1 MAAAGNKYIA
11 DSIIY
16 HLSKPNDI
24 DMVIVSWTSLTKIDK
39 LVADSSYF
47 SNYQWKKRVGNY
59 DYVLSGGIVG
69 AWLQNSIARS
79 LFENDYKFS
88 NLEIYGFNNLIEII
102 KLQSFLESKKIPYYF
117 TSCLNYWGEEPGM
130 KKGTQDFDLGQ
141 FESLKPLIDQIN
153 FDKFLYIKDNK
164 PYTVYDLAIE
174 QNSFDL
180 DNFHP
185 GGTAI
190 KDYAEMVNA
199 TIQNYFKEQQ

>member
-47 SNYQWKKRVGNY
+47 NNYLWKKRVGDY
-59 DYVLSGGIVG
+59 DYVLSGGTVG
-69 AWLQNSIARS
+69 SWLQNSIARL

-88 NLEIYGFNNLIEII
+88 NLEIYGFNNLIEMI

-141 FESLKPLIDQIN
+141 FESLKPLLNQIN

-164 PYTVYDLAIE
+164 PYTVYDLATE
-174 QNSFDL
+174 QNSFESDK
-180 DNFHP
+180 FHP

-199 TIQNYFKEQQ
+199 TIQNYFKEQL